1 MDNKDTLTIM
11 DVVSPFYTQALMH
24 LGVMKLPDMDIKT
37 DLNLAKQ
44 SIDLIRFIET
54 KTKNNLTEQESKT
67 IQDILTNAQ
76 VLFVETEKKEKETNK
91 KSSEREEK

>member
-1 MDNKDTLTIM
+1 MDNKNTLTIM

-24 LGVMKLPDMDIKT
+24 LGVMKLPDMDIKM

-76 VLFVETEKKEKETNK
+76 VLFVETEKKEINK

>member
-1 MDNKDTLTIM
+1 MDNKNTLTIM

-54 KTKNNLTEQESKT
+54 KTKNNLTEQENKT

-76 VLFVETEKKEKETNK
+76 VLFVETEKKEINK

>member
-1 MDNKDTLTIM
+1 MDNKNTLTIM

-76 VLFVETEKKEKETNK
+76 VLFVETEKKEKEINK